1 MTNDEVCYLIH
12 QELERLILLAEKQRL
27 KEEVKILD
35 RCQMD
40 LLKLNNQY

>member
-12 QELERLILLAEKQRL
+12 QELEKLILLAEKQRL